1 MAQVKA
7 LKDFDFSPNGID
19 VQSVRKD
26 QVVNLPDDLV
36 SGLSEAGTVEEVKA
50 EPTPAEELQPIQRA
64 GVVSDRPD
72 IEPVEHGGDTPDR
85 VLSKEG
91 QQPTD
96 PSRDVETEQA
106 VQAAGAKAIK
116 DYENKALTPEESKEE
131 AAEGSQ
137 AEQSKRGRKPRA

>member
-19 VQSVRKD
+19 IQAVKKD

-36 SGLSEAGTVEEVKA
+36 SGLSEAGSVEAVKA
-50 EPTPAEELQPIQRA
+50 EPTPAEELEPLQRVGA
-64 GVVSDRPD
+64 SPKPD